1 MVPRSPMP
9 THAAVKPVMLA
20 PALSPIVV
28 PSTAAA
34 KRTSR
39 GAPPSNQRC

>member
-9 THAAVKPVMLA
+9 IHAAVEPVMLA
-20 PALSPIVV
+20 APLSPIVV

-34 KRTSR
+34 KCTSR
-39 GAPPSNQRC
+39 GTPPSNQRC